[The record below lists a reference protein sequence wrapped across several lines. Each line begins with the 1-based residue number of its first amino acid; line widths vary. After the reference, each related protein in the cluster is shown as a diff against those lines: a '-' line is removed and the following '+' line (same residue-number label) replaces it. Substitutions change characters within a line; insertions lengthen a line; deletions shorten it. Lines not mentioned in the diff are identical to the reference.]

1 MAWVRLHD
9 GAMTH
14 PKIIKLSDKAFRLW
28 VWGLSYCQ
36 LHLTDGLVPVL
47 ALPPRLKRASD
58 DLVRCN
64 LWHLVEAFGYIVHD
78 YLDWNDSKELIIK
91 KRSEAKGRM
100 QGNRDRSRE
109 LLSRTPLTEVLRG
122 VGLGSS
128 SGLEKNE
135 DDVGNRAAVF
145 LDRYQ
150 ALYREHRN
158 GAQTLIKPA
167 LDWTRC
173 CDLCRQWDSPR
184 LEKLAAVFLKTDDEW
199 IARTDRG
206 FGVFVAKVSWC
217 DDRLRA
223 WETTHGVAV

>member
-58 DLVRCN
+58 DLVRCQ
-64 LWHLVEAFGYIVHD
+64 LWHFLEAFGFTVHH
-78 YLDWNDSKELIIK
+78 YLDWNDSKEVIIK
-91 KRSEAKGRM
+91 KRSQAKGRM
-100 QGNRDRSRE
+100 QDSRDRSRE

-122 VGLGSS
+122 VGIGSS
-128 SGLEKNE
+128 SGSEKIE
-135 DDVGNRAAVF
+135 EEIATRAATF

-167 LDWTRC
+167 LDWARC

-184 LEKLAAVFLKTDDEW
+184 LEKLAVVFLTSDEDW
-199 IARTDRG
+199 ISNTDRG
-206 FGVFVAKVSWC
+206 FGVFVARVSWC

-223 WETTHGVAV
+223 WEVKNQVAV